1 MRLIAIFLLPLAM
14 IACGPAPT
22 PATANVEP
30 AASSAASVPK
40 IHACGDPK
48 KEHTHELDAHD
59 EGNHTVAFVPC
70 AAGGQRDYSGNIKV
84 DSTPEGIHIHIEAV
98 DDDVVQGEVGSST
111 KQRDAVIVYPKGKG
125 TKGIEVPLVKTA
137 HGYVGDKVIPYE
149 ELEKL
154 TDEGTKFQ
162 VAVFDHD
169 KEHKGDSEQM
179 EVSVTV
185 STGKSCERA
194 IDENPQ
200 AIDLGA
206 KGGKPEPDLTD
217 AQLGAVM
224 KTSGFFSHCGLKDNE
239 NAEICVAVKAG
250 KVLGVSV
257 GVAPVNKKT
266 AACIDRATRK
276 LRFPVG
282 SRIDVVHQKFLSTE
296 VVMHPSLSAALR
308 PGRALLL
315 ALAVASGA
323 SLAHATPSRCSE
335 TEVSQCDHLC
345 RVTEITPAIA
355 KSLSARSNRDT
366 LIIEF
371 ASTTTQGALAGLSQI
386 PWVRK
391 LRLKGVGVTDVGP
404 VASSLPDLEVLD
416 LVATGVT
423 SLRPL
428 GSLTKLKHFYFTSGS
443 TLVDPWPGKKLPAKQ
458 EAAEK
463 LAQIEPGGVGL
474 IEGLDREDF
483 DELMPRT
490 NNFDPDLSALAQIA
504 SLREVRLAGVNLKG
518 AVIKS
523 LAQITTLDLYRLTV
537 DDAASLGAL
546 TGLRELDLRKVPV
559 ANYDFLKPMAALEQL
574 EIAQN
579 RLQDLKPLAGLKSLR
594 RLMLP
599 ENPGLASLAPLKGLT
614 SLESLDIDD
623 TGVSDITPLASLP
636 KVEFLDLQGTQV
648 KSLKPLAKHPTLRV
662 LNLRRTP
669 VKDITPLTSCEA
681 ITHVHVPDGVPP
693 AQLEEAKK
701 ARPGANW
708 LRY

>member
-1 MRLIAIFLLPLAM
+1 MIPLLFPLLVL
-14 IACGPAPT
+14 ACGPAPAPVT
-22 PATANVEP
+22 APATP
-30 AASSAASVPK
+30 AASSTATLPK

-59 EGNHTVAFVPC
+59 EGNQTVAFVPC
-70 AAGGQRDYSGNIKV
+70 AAGGQKDYSGSIKV

-98 DDDVVQGEVGSST
+98 DDDVVQGAVGSST

-125 TKGIEVPLVKTA
+125 SKGIEVPLVKTE
-137 HGYVGDKVIPYE
+137 HGYVGDKIIPYE

-169 KEHKGDSEQM
+169 KDHKGDSEQM

-200 AIDLGA
+200 SIDLGA

-217 AQLGAVM
+217 AQLGSVM
-224 KTSGFFSHCGLKDNE
+224 KTSAFFSHCGLKDSE
-239 NAEICVAVKAG
+239 NAEICVAIKAG

-276 LRFPVG
+276 LHFPAG

-296 VVMHPSLSAALR
+296 VVMHLSRALR
-308 PGRALLL
+308 PARVLLL
-315 ALAVASGA
+315 SLAVALGA
-323 SLAHATPSRCSE
+323 SLAHPAPAVASE
-335 TEVSQCDHLC
+335 ADVAQCEHFC

-355 KSLSARSNRDT
+355 KALSAKSNRET
-366 LIIEF
+366 IVIEF
-371 ASTTTQGALAGLSQI
+371 ASTTTQAALGGLVQI

-404 VASSLPDLEVLD
+404 VAASLPDLEVLD
-416 LVATGVT
+416 LVATGVA

-428 GSLTKLKHFYFTSGS
+428 GTLTKLRHLYFTSGA
-443 TLVDPWPGKKLPAKQ
+443 TLVDPWPGKKLAAKQ

-463 LAQIEPGGVGL
+463 LAQIEPGGTTP
-474 IEGLDREDF
+474 IEGVDREDF

-490 NNFDPDLSALAQIA
+490 SNVDPDLAALSQIA
-504 SLREVRLAGVNLKG
+504 SLRELRLAGVNLKG
-518 AVIKS
+518 AVVKTLTQ
-523 LAQITTLDLYRLTV
+523 LATLDLYRLTI
-537 DDAASLGAL
+537 DDPTSLGSL
-546 TGLRELDLRKVPV
+546 TALRELDLRKVPV
-559 ANYDFLKPMAALEQL
+559 SSYDFLKRMTALEQL

-579 RLQDLKPLAGLKSLR
+579 RLQDLRPLAGLSSLR

-599 ENPGLASLAPLKGLT
+599 ENPSLASLAPLKGLT
-614 SLESLDIDD
+614 GLESLDVDD
-623 TGVSDITPLASLP
+623 TAVSDLAPLTGLT
-636 KVEFLDLQGTQV
+636 KLEFLDLQGTQV
-648 KSLKPLAKHPTLRV
+648 KSLKPLAKHPSLRV
-662 LNLRRTP
+662 VNLRRTP
-669 VKDITPLTSCEA
+669 IKDISPISANEA
-681 ITHVHVPDGVPP
+681 ITHVHVPEGVPP
-693 AQLEEAKK
+693 AQVDEAKK
-701 ARPGANW
+701 ARPAVNW